1 MTKKKNGLLTFI
13 FSCLPG
19 AGEMYMGFF
28 KQGVSIM
35 TLFFMLIFI
44 SSWMNI
50 GALMYITPVVWFYS
64 FFHAN
69 NLHSLPDEEFYEI
82 EDKFLFELD
91 EDRMHSFIS
100 GKRGRIILAVV
111 LIVVGVSA
119 LWNMLMSLLWTMLI
133 NLGYNVEWID
143 AVSSSVPQCVV
154 AIAIIMFGVYLI
166 KGKKAELLE
175 KQDVEEDVK
184 KYVEED
190 VEEDAKED
198 VNEDA

>member
-1 MTKKKNGLLTFI
+1 MTKKKNGFLTFI

-35 TLFFMLIFI
+35 TLFFLLIFI
-44 SSWMNI
+44 SSWINM

-69 NLHSLPDEEFYEI
+69 NLHSLPDEEFYGI

-91 EDRMHSFIS
+91 EDRMHNFIS
-100 GKRGRIILAVV
+100 GKRGRVILAVV
-111 LIVVGVSA
+111 LIVIGVSA
-119 LWNMLMSLLWTMLI
+119 LWNMLMSILWSTLM

-143 AVSSSVPQCVV
+143 ALSSNVPQCVV
-154 AIAIIMFGVYLI
+154 AIAIIVFGVYLI
-166 KGKKAELLE
+166 KGKKTELTE
-175 KQDVEEDVK
+175 KQNREENIVEQIEVK
-184 KYVEED
+184 
-190 VEEDAKED
+190 
-198 VNEDA
+198 